1 MLAAEAGDLEL
12 VTTLLEFDA
21 RVEDED
27 KDGNNAIVYAN
38 KKKKVGVIVEFYSM
52 SLTDI
57 SSIMFYQFRL

>member
-52 SLTDI
+52 SLIDI
-57 SSIMFYQFRL
+57 M